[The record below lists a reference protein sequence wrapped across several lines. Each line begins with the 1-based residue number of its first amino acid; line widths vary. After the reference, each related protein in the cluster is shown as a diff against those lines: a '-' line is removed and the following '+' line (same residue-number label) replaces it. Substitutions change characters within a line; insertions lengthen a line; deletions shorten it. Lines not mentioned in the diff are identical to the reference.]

1 MSDKSTNEQI
11 GSQWRTTSRIA
22 NYWHKAGEK
31 VACELCPRHCELKD
45 GQKGFC
51 QVRGNVG
58 GEMHTY
64 NYGISVQA
72 TIECIET
79 EAVNHYRPGARILSM
94 GNVGCMMACAYCQ
107 NWQTSQ
113 VKFLNDKNVNFYTP
127 QDVIDL
133 AKKNDIDIISWTY
146 NDPVVW
152 QEFVV
157 DTSKL
162 ARQNG
167 IETLYKSAL
176 YIEEAPLKELIEVID
191 IFSISL
197 KGMDPKMYKKYTKGE
212 LEPVLERIKLIAQS
226 DRHLEISQLIV
237 TELND
242 SGEDAEKTA
251 NWMVKNVGTHVPL
264 HLVGYHPAFRYTKE
278 RTTTE
283 TLLRLRK
290 LALACGLEYC
300 YLGNVYADEV
310 SNTNCKKCDHRL
322 VQRFGLTVDI
332 VGLDEASNCTNCGTH
347 SPIKNPQFN
356 DRSKLNYTDFEA
368 QQTHDFEW
376 NKEVNSI
383 HVIVDDKNTDTHLKL
398 ERNPGNKI
406 EFMRIT
412 EGLER
417 LIISKSFAGEETIR
431 IMANNSNNIEF
442 LPVLDRAHF
451 PVKNPSKS
459 ADKYLN

>member
-1 MSDKSTNEQI
+1 MSKNEGI
-11 GSQWRTTSRIA
+11 DWRNQSRKA
-22 NYWHKAGEK
+22 NYWHKVGEK
-31 VACELCPRHCELKD
+31 VQCDLCPRHCELKE

-51 QVRGNVG
+51 QVRGNVDH
-58 GEMHTY
+58 ELKTF

-79 EAVNHYRPGARILSM
+79 EAVNHFRPGAKIMSM

-113 VKFLNDKNVNFYTP
+113 VKFLNDANVNYYSP
-127 QDVIDL
+127 EDVVEFAL
-133 AKKNDIDIISWTY
+133 KNDIEVISWTY

-162 ARQNG
+162 AKEKG
-167 IETLYKSAL
+167 IITLYKSAL

-191 IFSISL
+191 IFSVSL
-197 KGMDPKMYKKYTKGE
+197 KGMDPVMYKKYTKGE
-212 LEPVLERIKLIAQS
+212 LEPVLERIKLIAKS

-242 SGEDAEKTA
+242 NGEDAVKTA
-251 NWMVKNVGTHVPL
+251 NWMLEHVGKDVPL
-264 HLVGYHPAFRYTKE
+264 HLVGYHPAFRYKKE
-278 RTTTE
+278 RTSVE
-283 TLLRLRK
+283 TLLKLRK
-290 LALACGLEYC
+290 MVLDCGIVHC
-300 YLGNVYADEV
+300 YLGNVYAEDV
-310 SNTNCKKCDHRL
+310 SNTNCKSCNHRL
-322 VQRFGLTVDI
+322 VQRFGLTVEV
-332 VGLDEASNCTNCGTH
+332 VGINEDGNCSNCGEKT
-347 SPIKNPQFN
+347 PITEPHKGQSEP
-356 DRSKLNYTDFEA
+356 LNVEDFSS
-368 QQTHDFEW
+368 QQSQEFIW

-383 HVIVDDKNTDTHLKL
+383 HVIVDDQNKDTLLRL

-406 EFMRIT
+406 EYMQIA

-417 LIISKSFAGEETIR
+417 VIISKSFTEEETIN
-431 IMANNSNNIEF
+431 IHADTDSHIEF

-451 PVKNPSKS
+451 PVSNPSTS
-459 ADKYLN
+459 SDKYLN